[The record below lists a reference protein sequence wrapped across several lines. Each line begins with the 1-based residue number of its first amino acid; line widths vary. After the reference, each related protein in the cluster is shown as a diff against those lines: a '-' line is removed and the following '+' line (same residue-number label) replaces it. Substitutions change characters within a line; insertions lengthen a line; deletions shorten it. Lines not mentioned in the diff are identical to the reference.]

1 MATQSEQKAPTVLH
15 LVALERLFIDNA
27 LIERGEDFRF
37 DTTSRV
43 EGGQPRKPPKHSAP
57 FGTPL
62 KAKPV
67 AGDLKPK
74 AAQAAV
80 KAKAAEKSGGSPG

>member
-1 MATQSEQKAPTVLH
+1 MTTQTEPKASKVLH

-27 LIERGEDFRF
+27 LIERGQSFHF

-43 EGGQPRKPPKHSAP
+43 EGGAPRKPPKQSAP

-62 KAKPV
+62 KAKPI

-80 KAKAAEKSGGSPG
+80 KVKAAEKSGGAPS